1 MRKMKYIYDLV
12 VQVFLVLVVIYLFQT
27 NPNKIVASFWA
38 GALFVLLPSSMM
50 MREWLFF
57 KKSNK
62 VWWLGAI
69 QFLVLFAIPIFVLR
83 VLNPHVSLETLE
95 PGGEFIKVWHR
106 LSNLS
111 YCVFVGVTIYSIWM
125 GHKTQKTK
133 N

>member
-1 MRKMKYIYDLV
+1 MKYIYDLV